1 MEKKDDFL
9 ENFKTAITSTI
20 KSIAGV
26 DDVEVIFGNQNH
38 DSKKKTIKL
47 PKLDEFTNKFDYTKV
62 RASADS
68 ESLKIKFSNSDVL
81 KLNEPEGNI
90 SKKLYLTAEKIRYEK
105 LGSLEFKGIKKKYS

>member
-47 PKLDEFTNKFDYTKV
+47 QAV
-62 RASADS
+62 
-68 ESLKIKFSNSDVL
+68 
-81 KLNEPEGNI
+81 
-90 SKKLYLTAEKIRYEK
+90 
-105 LGSLEFKGIKKKYS
+105 